1 MNKESIEVLEKHECE
16 VINLKKNQCYCLV
29 EFSNFNKINDFNDF
43 ILAKIDFKHLDT
55 DDLII
60 SKSDNENKKL
70 WNYRES
76 IPLAER
82 KEDFIIPHDISIPLT
97 NISEFVKKTTKCIK
111 EYLDGSKIINFGHL
125 GDNNLH
131 FNVLI
136 NEQKNLSRKSICK
149 SINKIVFD
157 NVKIFDGANSA
168 EHGIGQ
174 LRKAELKRNKEVFE
188 LNKMR
193 EIKKIFDP
201 QNILNPGKVF

>member
-1 MNKESIEVLEKHECE
+1 MTLTTLFLQKL
-16 VINLKKNQCYCLV
+16 
-29 EFSNFNKINDFNDF
+29 
-43 ILAKIDFKHLDT
+43 ILNNLDT
-55 DDLII
+55 DDLIL

-136 NEQKNLSRKSICK
+136 NEQQNLSRKSICN

-157 NVKIFDGANSA
+157 NVKIFGGAISA

-188 LNKMR
+188 LNKMKD
-193 EIKKIFDP
+193 IKKIFDP